1 MTSLHGRE
9 LEEEFLSTTRELAGD
24 VESREAGD
32 RYLLTTHALYHGG
45 PVSWAMTPKIFD
57 GEQIKI
63 LRDAAE
69 TMGRIMDKITAE
81 YLRNPEFRKLFHF
94 SPELEE
100 LTLVPTG
107 YEQMIPIARV
117 DVFFN
122 EETGDYQFCELN
134 TDGSAGMTS
143 TVEVTRAIQATQA
156 YRKFAEKHPN
166 ITTYDVVGEAIDAIR
181 DTYVSWANAD
191 RFGSSVEHPS
201 LCIVDYAESAS
212 TDELE
217 DFLWRLSDRG
227 IYAQFC
233 DIRDLHIEH
242 VAGTDL
248 LMAPGGPVSC
258 VYRRAVTSEIAEK
271 PCAGADALAEAAR
284 RGLACV
290 IGGYRTWPCATKTV
304 FAIMRSDAVDGIL
317 TPEERAF
324 IDAHVPE
331 TVLLAA
337 DSDLSPYAEKD
348 RWIVK
353 PAGGYNAVG
362 VVAGLDCKSQEEW
375 ETALATCAKN
385 GGVVQAYAP
394 QYRTP
399 TLRGGVL
406 KPGED
411 PLDAPEMSNMEGL
424 FLFNGKFG
432 GVFTRCGI
440 GNVIGEWT
448 HRLNMGCLVVE

>member
-1 MTSLHGRE
+1 
-9 LEEEFLSTTRELAGD
+9 
-24 VESREAGD
+24 
-32 RYLLTTHALYHGG
+32 
-45 PVSWAMTPKIFD
+45 
-57 GEQIKI
+57 
-63 LRDAAE
+63 
-69 TMGRIMDKITAE
+69 
-81 YLRNPEFRKLFHF
+81 
-94 SPELEE
+94 
-100 LTLVPTG
+100 
-107 YEQMIPIARV
+107 
-117 DVFFN
+117 
-122 EETGDYQFCELN
+122 
-134 TDGSAGMTS
+134 MTS
-143 TVEVTRAIQATQA
+143 TVEVTRAIQATQT

-191 RFGSSVEHPS
+191 RFGSSVDHPS
-201 LCIVDYAESAS
+201 LCIVDYTESAS

-233 DIRDLHIEH
+233 DIRDLRIDH

-304 FAIMRSDAVDGIL
+304 FAIMHSDAVDGIL

-324 IDAHVPE
+324 IDAHVPQ
-331 TVLLAA
+331 TVLLDA

-353 PAGGYNAVG
+353 PCRRLQAVG
-362 VVAGLDCKSQEEW
+362 VVPAL
-375 ETALATCAKN
+375 TARRRRSGRARLPPAQRAEALCRRMRRSIARPPCAAACLSPAK
-385 GGVVQAYAP
+385 
-394 QYRTP
+394 
-399 TLRGGVL
+399 
-406 KPGED
+406 
-411 PLDAPEMSNMEGL
+411 
-424 FLFNGKFG
+424 
-432 GVFTRCGI
+432 TRSMPP
-440 GNVIGEWT
+440 
-448 HRLNMGCLVVE
+448 R